1 MECHACGALRA
12 GRGAWSLRRACAP
25 AALRGVGGGAP
36 PRPRAPATLPWH
48 RGGRE
53 LSSLVSPSESSPW
66 ALPLVTP
73 ASWQPPGVA
82 RVSCP
87 RLRFEVLV
95 VLRHEAKPLQ
105 SSNKEVNAA
114 MD

>member
-1 MECHACGALRA
+1 MPAEPCALVPGRCVVRA
-12 GRGAWSLRRACAP
+12 RLRRCAP
-25 AALRGVGGGAP
+25 P
-36 PRPRAPATLPWH
+36 PATLPWH

-73 ASWQPPGVA
+73 ASWQPPGGA
-82 RVSCP
+82 C
-87 RLRFEVLV
+87 VLV

-105 SSNKEVNAA
+105 SSNK
-114 MD
+114 D